1 LGCDKL
7 SKILIVYF
15 IIIKTLEPVTPYK
28 DSDLGKKQ
36 QVEKMFDSI
45 AHRYDFLNHFL
56 SMGIDK
62 GWRRKAINLLKP
74 IKPQS
79 VLDIATGTGDIAFEV
94 NKRLNP
100 KTLVGLDLSEGMLSF
115 AREKAKKR
123 NLTEK
128 ISFVKGDSENLQ
140 FEGNSFDAVI
150 VSFGVRNFENLQKG
164 LQEIFRVLKPGGMLV
179 VLEFSKPKKTPIKQL
194 YNFYF
199 SNILPLW
206 GKMISKD
213 QSAYTY
219 LPQSVKAFPEGGD
232 FCEMMRQTGFNT
244 VNQKPLTFGI
254 CTVYSGIR

>member
-1 LGCDKL
+1 ME
-7 SKILIVYF
+7 
-15 IIIKTLEPVTPYK
+15 TVTPYK
-28 DSDLGKKQ
+28 DSGLGKKQ

-100 KTLVGLDLSEGMLSF
+100 QTLVGLDLSEGMLSF
-115 AREKAKKR
+115 AREKAQKR
-123 NLTEK
+123 NLQDK
-128 ISFVKGDSENLQ
+128 ISFVKGDSENLE
-140 FEGNSFDAVI
+140 FADNSFDAVI
-150 VSFGVRNFENLQKG
+150 VAFGVRNFENLQKG
-164 LQEIFRVLKPGGMLV
+164 LSEIFRVLKPGGKLV

-219 LPQSVKAFPEGGD
+219 LPQSVMAFPEGD
-232 FCEMMRQTGFNT
+232 AFCGIMKSTGFNT
-244 VNQKPLTFGI
+244 VEQKTLTFGI